1 MHVLIIDAAESR
13 RCKEMRNSRGV
24 EAKTGETTKKGLY
37 TGVGAGL
44 VLFALVGLLPGSFVG
59 GVVGLNVAVGI
70 FGLPLSASVLPRII
84 VGASMVLGILLSG
97 LVFVVGSAI
106 IGRLAGNVIEALRET
121 KTMTVGHMHTVRIK

>member
-1 MHVLIIDAAESR
+1 
-13 RCKEMRNSRGV
+13 MRNSRGV